1 MKPLTLLTC
10 IFLLFSSSLTAQTE
24 DKKLK
29 ELFLDAE
36 YFFLNEDYGE
46 ALSNYLTIYQSGYTD
61 NGNINYRI
69 GQCYLKIADEK
80 EKAIPYLEKAVQLA
94 NVHFIEGV
102 LRETKAPI
110 DAYFYLGNAYRINNQ
125 LDKAKECY
133 TKYKSF
139 YNKNKD
145 SQRIALADL
154 EIQACN
160 FAQEQMNKPIDINAV
175 NVGKP
180 VSTISRDICPV
191 VSGDMGSMAYITK
204 QKFYDAVY
212 FSRKQDD
219 KWTPP
224 LNITPEIQSDG
235 DQYPTFLSYDGKE
248 LYLRQEDNFEAD
260 LLVSKNIDG
269 VWTKSKS
276 IGKLINSK
284 YWEGNMSIS
293 KDGKTLYFSSN
304 RKNSYGAMDIYR
316 SEMLPDGEW
325 GEPVNLGPK
334 INTIFNE
341 DAPYITEDGSRLYF
355 ISQGHQSMGGYDIFY
370 CNISKDG
377 LLSEPIHLGYPIN
390 TTDDDIFFY
399 PLQNGQIAYT
409 ALSQKGNIGFED
421 IFLLDFKPQQK
432 TVAQQ
437 TEAGQVLAFR
447 EKPDLKTDTIAPS
460 VNVEETKSA
469 VASNETPEEPII
481 IPTIFFKFN
490 SIELTE
496 NSTKSLDYIY
506 TVLKNYDLIKIQFIG
521 YADAVG
527 SDQYNL
533 NLSEKRAEISKDYLV
548 KKGVAPT
555 TITTTGMGEKNAI
568 AINNNQDGTDNP
580 EGRKFNRRVD
590 IKILEAKPTKK
601 VINED
606 LKIPS
611 NLRTSNP

>member
-10 IFLLFSSSLTAQTE
+10 IILFISSSLIAQTE

-46 ALSNYLTIYQSGYTD
+46 ALSNYLTIYQSGYTE

-69 GQCYLKIADEK
+69 GQCYLKITDEK
-80 EKAIPYLEKAVQLA
+80 QKAIPYLEKAVQLA
-94 NVHFIEGV
+94 NVHFQEGV
-102 LRETKAPI
+102 LRETNAPV
-110 DAYFYLGNAYRINNQ
+110 DAYFYLGNAYRINTQ

-133 TKYKSF
+133 EKYKSF

-145 SQRIALADL
+145 NQRIALARL
-154 EIQACN
+154 EIEACN
-160 FAQEQMNKPIDINAV
+160 FAKEQMSKPTDVTAV
-175 NVGKP
+175 NIGKP

-191 VSGDMGSMAYITK
+191 VSGDMNSMAYITK

-212 FSRKQDD
+212 FSRKQDE

-260 LLVSKNIDG
+260 LLVSRNIDG

-276 IGKLINSK
+276 LGKLINSK

-293 KDGKTLYFSSN
+293 GDKKTLYFSSN
-304 RKNSYGAMDIYR
+304 RRGSYGALDIYR
-316 SEMLPDGEW
+316 STLLPNGEW
-325 GEPVNLGPK
+325 GEPENLGKK

-370 CNISKDG
+370 CNISPEG
-377 LLSEPIHLGYPIN
+377 QLSDPIHLGYPVN
-390 TTDDDIFFY
+390 TTDDDVFFY
-399 PLQNGQIAYT
+399 PLQNGQLAYT
-409 ALSQKGNIGFED
+409 SLSQKGNIGFED
-421 IFLLDFKPQQK
+421 IFLLDLTPGPKIASAE
-432 TVAQQ
+432 VVQ
-437 TEAGQVLAFR
+437 TAAFR
-447 EKPDLKTDTIAPS
+447 EKSISNSDTVKPS
-460 VNVEETKSA
+460 VTVM
-469 VASNETPEEPII
+469 TPSTILANIAEEPII
-481 IPTIFFKFN
+481 IPTIFLKFN
-490 SIELTE
+490 SFELTE
-496 NSTKSLDYIY
+496 NATKSLDYIY
-506 TVLKNYDLIKIQFIG
+506 TVLKNYDLIKIKFTGYSDEIG
-521 YADAVG
+521 PEDFN
-527 SDQYNL
+527 QK
-533 NLSEKRAEISKDYLV
+533 LSEKRAVESKNYLV
-548 KKGVAPT
+548 NKGVASE
-555 TITTTGMGEKNAI
+555 TITIEGMGEKNAI
-568 AINNNQDGTDNP
+568 AINKNEDGTDNP

-590 IKILEAKPTKK
+590 IKILEARSTIKI
-601 VINED
+601 INED

-611 NLRTSNP
+611 NLKVAHP